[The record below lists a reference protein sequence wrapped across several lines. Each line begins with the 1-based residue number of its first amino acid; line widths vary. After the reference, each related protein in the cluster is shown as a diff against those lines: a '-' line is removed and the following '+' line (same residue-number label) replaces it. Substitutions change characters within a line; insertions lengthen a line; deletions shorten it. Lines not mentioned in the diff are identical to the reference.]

1 MYESHI
7 ESLTVLCGFVSHL
20 IDVQI
25 YCIFLH
31 LKDSQQVPVP
41 HKAPKAPHRGHQWA
55 LLVLRMCLVPVC
67 HCKVNILFVLLP
79 LASQTSCTHDGT
91 SSTASK
97 NRLSIL

>member
-25 YCIFLH
+25 LYCIFLH

-41 HKAPKAPHRGHQWA
+41 HKAPHTEVTNGHSWYYA
-55 LLVLRMCLVPVC
+55 C
-67 HCKVNILFVLLP
+67 
-79 LASQTSCTHDGT
+79 ASCPC
-91 SSTASK
+91 AIA
-97 NRLSIL
+97 R